1 MTEIHPELARAAR
14 WIPHIPSSDF
24 SVKVMQWLTARAP
37 ARRVAKTVERRA
49 MSFVSPSGGHTIEV
63 FVHRP
68 RRVSGATPA
77 LLWMHGGGYVL
88 GSPAQDAALNASFA
102 DKLEITVVAV
112 RYRLAPQHPYPA
124 GLEDCYAA
132 LEWMRKNA
140 DAIGIDGDRIAVGGA
155 SAGGGLAA
163 ALALL
168 ARDRDGAKP
177 VFQLLVYPMLDD
189 RTTLRTDIDERSF
202 RLWRQQNN
210 RYAWR
215 AYLGRT
221 PGEDGIERCA
231 APSRCESLHGLAPA
245 WIGVGTADLFH
256 DEDLAYAQRLE
267 ASGVSCERTVVDG
280 GYHAFDVVSPD
291 AEVSRAFL
299 AAQLR
304 ALGAALRP

>member
-1 MTEIHPELARAAR
+1 
-14 WIPHIPSSDF
+14 
-24 SVKVMQWLTARAP
+24 
-37 ARRVAKTVERRA
+37 
-49 MSFVSPSGGHTIEV
+49 MSFVAPRGGNAIDV

-68 RRVSGATPA
+68 RRVSAKTPA
-77 LLWMHGGGYVL
+77 LLWMHGGGYVV
-88 GSPAQDAALNASFA
+88 GSPAQDAALNALFA

-112 RYRLAPQHPYPA
+112 RYRLAPQNPYPA

-132 LEWMRKNA
+132 LEWMHDNA
-140 DAIGIDGDRIAVGGA
+140 DALGIDRDRIAVGGA

-168 ARDRDGAKP
+168 ARDRDGVKP
-177 VFQLLVYPMLDD
+177 MFQLLVYPMLDD

-202 RLWRQQNN
+202 RLWSQQNN

-221 PGEDGIERCA
+221 PGEDGIEHCA
-231 APSRCESLHGLAPA
+231 APSRCESLRGLAPA

-267 ASGVSCERTVVDG
+267 ASGVRCEKTVVDG

-299 AAQLR
+299 GAQLR